1 MEAVAAAVRLAYQMD
16 PMEGPV
22 GRAGQQ
28 AGAQRMARDH
38 GGNADAARAL
48 HGPGDWIDLST
59 GINRRPWPVP
69 PLPAR
74 AWRDLPTAADR
85 EALIRVAADW
95 FGCAP
100 DAVLPVAGATAAIQ
114 LLPRLFAAERDPGQ
128 GSSQQGAGQAAV
140 LAPSYNE
147 HAASLA
153 QAGWRVRPAPDPQA
167 MAGADLAV
175 VVNPNNPC
183 GRDWTPGA
191 LTDLAARVGRLI
203 VDESFADARPDLSL
217 ARALPA
223 NAVVLRSFG
232 KFWGLAGV
240 RLGFVLGAPD
250 LLARLDEAAGP
261 WAVSGPALHLARAA
275 MADRPWA
282 EATVAYH
289 AEAALEVD
297 RLAARAGWRPL
308 GGTHLFRLIETPDAQ
323 AAQDRLARARI
334 WSRIFPYSERWLRLG
349 VPGSGVEFA
358 RLAEALRN

>member
-1 MEAVAAAVRLAYQMD
+1 MTR
-16 PMEGPV
+16 
-22 GRAGQQ
+22 Q
-28 AGAQRMARDH
+28 AGTHSMARDH

-85 EALIRVAADW
+85 DALIRVAAAW
-95 FGCAP
+95 FDCAP
-100 DAVLPVAGATAAIQ
+100 AEVLPVAGATAAIQ
-114 LLPRLFAAERDPGQ
+114 LLPRLFAADAATGI
-128 GSSQQGAGQAAV
+128 GAGTVIGAGAGAGIGAVSGARPGRAAV

-153 QAGWRVRPAPDPQA
+153 QAGWQVRPAPDLAA

-175 VVNPNNPC
+175 VVNPNNPD

-191 LTDLAARVGRLI
+191 LADLAARVGRLI
-203 VDESFADARPDLSL
+203 VDESFADARPELSL
-217 ARALPA
+217 AGALPP

-261 WAVSGPALHLARAA
+261 WAVGGPALHLATAA

-297 RLAARAGWRPL
+297 RLAARAGWHPL
-308 GGTHLFRLIETPDAQ
+308 GGTHLFRLIGTPDAQ
-323 AAQDRLARARI
+323 DAQDRLARARI
-334 WSRIFPYSERWLRLG
+334 WSRIFPYSGRWLRLG
-349 VPGSGVEFA
+349 VPGTRAEFD
-358 RLAEALRN
+358 RLADALRN